1 MGNKLKVNGT
11 IGFDFFNNIIML
23 LVMVCTAYP
32 FVHVVM
38 ASFSAPEGLARHT
51 GLLLAPVDPISTKAY
66 EMVLQLPLLLSGYR
80 STLIVLVAGVIVNMV
95 LTILGAYFLSIKGPM
110 YKDCI
115 ALMIVFTMYFSG
127 GMIPGYMNVKDLGLL
142 NSYWS
147 LILPGAINTTNL
159 IIMKSAFQAIP
170 DSLIESAQLDGASYL
185 QTLVKIMLPLTKAT
199 LAVLVLYY
207 GVGHWNSW
215 FNASIYL
222 RDPDKYPL
230 QLILRNMLDGS
241 IAGMDEEFA
250 KYVELIKY
258 ALIVISTVPI
268 LVLYP
273 FLQRYFTKGTMIGAV
288 KG

>member
-1 MGNKLKVNGT
+1 MRNKFKVNRS
-11 IGFDFFNNIIML
+11 IVFDFINMIMML

-38 ASFSAPEGLARHT
+38 ASFSDPESLSRHT
-51 GLLLAPVDPISTKAY
+51 GLLLAPVEPISTKAY
-66 EMVLQLPLLLSGYR
+66 EMVLQMPLLLSGYR
-80 STLIVLVAGVIVNMV
+80 STLIVLVTGVIVNMV

-110 YKDCI
+110 YKDLV

-147 LILPGAINTTNL
+147 LILPGAISTSNL
-159 IIMKSAFQAIP
+159 IIMKSAFQGIP
-170 DSLIESAQLDGASYL
+170 VSLIESAQLDGASYL

-222 RDPDKYPL
+222 TDTDKYPL
-230 QLILRNMLDGS
+230 QLILRNMLDGI
-241 IAGMDEEFA
+241 IAGLDEEFA
-250 KYVELIKY
+250 KYVEMIKY
-258 ALIVISTVPI
+258 SLIVITTVPI

-273 FLQRYFTKGTMIGAV
+273 FLQKYFTKGVMIGAV